1 MATKTKGKQ
10 LVIDASVARSCGGPD
25 ASYPTSVHCRD
36 FLNAVLELCHQV
48 VMTPDIREE
57 WKKHKSRQAQLWLRQ
72 MVARRRLVAQPN
84 PERNLE
90 LWNFLEKMAKT
101 DREYHQITKD
111 ICLLEA
117 ALVSSHIIISL
128 DENTARKFFN
138 EAAFDL
144 KLLRSIAWLNPDKIE
159 EEQPIAW
166 IQADCPSEEPRMLGY
181 RKRQPKHE
189 QNPSIP

>member
-25 ASYPTSVHCRD
+25 AEYPTSVHCRD

-48 VMTPDIREE
+48 VMNPDIRDE
-57 WKKHKSRQAQLWLRQ
+57 WNKHQSRQAKVWLRR

-90 LWNFLEKMAKT
+90 LWSFLEKMAKT
-101 DREYHQITKD
+101 DREYHEITKD

-117 ALVSSHIIISL
+117 ALVSDRIIISL
-128 DENTARKFFN
+128 DENTARKYFN
-138 EAAFDL
+138 KAAFTL
-144 KLLRSIAWLNPDKIE
+144 KFLRSIAWLNPDKIE

-166 IQADCPSEEPRMLGY
+166 IQADCPFEEQRMLGCG
-181 RKRQPKHE
+181 KRQPK
-189 QNPSIP
+189 S